1 MCYWSFRYF
10 GEVPFTLVFDFFLLP
25 GVLWAHNKMTCPI
38 LGLVSLENL
47 LSKAITLRIWEMSFH
62 RFFRYLFSVHINL
75 HKGSPGVPRA
85 SVIANVLCE
94 YSNMNFL
101 REVFNFHPRFC
112 SAFCLALL
120 SDLGFKFWNEM
131 INNWTLSYQE
141 NTTVFNEL
149 QKRKCCRFN
158 RSQNLQN
165 LMSWLPFW

>member
-1 MCYWSFRYF
+1 ML
-10 GEVPFTLVFDFFLLP
+10 LVFDFFLLP
-25 GVLWAHNKMTCPI
+25 GVLWAHNKITCPI

-75 HKGSPGVPRA
+75 HKSSPGVPRA

-120 SDLGFKFWNEM
+120 SDLGFNFGMKWSITERLVIKKTQLYLTNYKNVNVVALTGVKTFK
-131 INNWTLSYQE
+131 I
-141 NTTVFNEL
+141 
-149 QKRKCCRFN
+149 
-158 RSQNLQN
+158 
-165 LMSWLPFW
+165 